1 MESRKRKA
9 TDALGDEEIF
19 QSAKRMKVTE
29 DTSEFESFETLMA
42 NSKRKLSRIEQEK
55 LHCSK
60 LQSKEEQ

>member
-29 DTSEFESFETLMA
+29 DRSEFESFEALMA
-42 NSKRKLSRIEQEK
+42 NSKRKLSRIE
-55 LHCSK
+55 
-60 LQSKEEQ
+60 